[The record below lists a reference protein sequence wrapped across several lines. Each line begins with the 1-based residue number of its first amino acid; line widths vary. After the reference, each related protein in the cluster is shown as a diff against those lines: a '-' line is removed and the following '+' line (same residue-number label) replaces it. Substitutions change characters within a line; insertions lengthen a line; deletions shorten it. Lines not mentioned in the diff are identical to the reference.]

1 MRYRYLI
8 NGIVQGVGFRP
19 TVYKIAKKLNLKGF
33 VLNSGGGVVIEI
45 EGENK
50 DKFLDTLKQN
60 LPPLA
65 KIETIKFEKLKEK
78 NYSSFEIRY
87 SKNTQKTTSISPDI
101 AVCEECLK
109 EMFDK
114 NNKRYLYPF
123 INCTNC
129 GPRYTIIE
137 DIPYDRKNTS
147 MKKFKMCDECYK
159 EYTNPLN
166 RRYHA
171 EPISCYECGPKLIIK
186 SPSSKFQ
193 VPSNIKKI
201 KKVKANRNGKM

>member
-19 TVYKIAKKLNLKGF
+19 TVYKIAKKLNLKGY
-33 VLNSGGGVVIEI
+33 VLNSGGGVVIEV

-65 KIETIKFEKLKEK
+65 KIETIKLEKLKEK
-78 NYSSFEIRY
+78 HYSDFEIRY

-101 AVCEECLK
+101 AVCDECLK

-114 NNKRYLYPF
+114 NNRRYLYPF

-147 MKKFKMCDECYK
+147 MKKFKMCDECYE

-171 EPISCYECGPKLIIK
+171 EPISCYECGPTL
-186 SPSSKFQ
+186 
-193 VPSNIKKI
+193 N
-201 KKVKANRNGKM
+201 VKCKMENGKLLLKNGMK